1 METSNL
7 LNIDF
12 KTVVIRMFND
22 LSGTIGEL
30 REDFNK
36 EIGNIYME
44 IENIKNRNE
53 YNRNEEYIRGNQQ
66 QIR

>member
-12 KTVVIRMFND
+12 KTVVIRMFSD
-22 LSGTIGEL
+22 LRGTIGEL
-30 REDFNK
+30 REDFSK

-44 IENIKNRNE
+44 IENKKNS
-53 YNRNEEYIRGNQQ
+53 
-66 QIR
+66 

>member
-30 REDFNK
+30 WEDFNK